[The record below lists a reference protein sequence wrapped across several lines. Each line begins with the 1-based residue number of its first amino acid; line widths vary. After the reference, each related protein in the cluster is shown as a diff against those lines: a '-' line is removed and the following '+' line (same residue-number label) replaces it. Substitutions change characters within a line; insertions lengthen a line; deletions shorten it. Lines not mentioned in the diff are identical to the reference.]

1 MSIEKEKSN
10 YKQLFMDYCKDK
22 IKNLGNI
29 TVDEEIMEDS
39 YINDTKILY
48 VLPNVRGC
56 EYVNVLRDDE
66 GGAIWVSP
74 EGNIVL
80 EAGGMASAN
89 DDIVE
94 LKFTAIDKEY
104 YEEILK
110 YWSEYYFDEMMEREE
125 IDKAQR
131 KKIEKEFKLPE
142 PFKYNVISRNG
153 GADVEIY
160 TPNISDL
167 RATTTTMKGTKH
179 IQEWFDIDGLWQVN
193 LECTQKAMRYFFNI
207 ENLGYLRY
215 KLRCITSIASR
226 YSYIMF
232 IYLESNRFRR
242 SWEVSLSEL
251 KKILNCDT
259 EETYKE
265 YKRFNDRLLK
275 RVQKELTEKT
285 ECQYKYDPIKKGR
298 SVVSVRFTV
307 FPLHPVVDVENE
319 KQDAPEWERA
329 QQDELTFMGEALDNA
344 LTPEQMNVIMS
355 LVREIDIPEGD
366 GIDRARYRFLQRQ
379 WAIIQMQN
387 KVKPIKSKFL
397 YLKKMLEQQQ

>member
-29 TVDEEIMEDS
+29 TVDEEIMEDN
-39 YINDTKILY
+39 YINNTKILY
-48 VLPNVRGC
+48 VLPDVRGC

-193 LECTQKAMRYFFNI
+193 ILDDNG
-207 ENLGYLRY
+207 N
-215 KLRCITSIASR
+215 
-226 YSYIMF
+226 
-232 IYLESNRFRR
+232 
-242 SWEVSLSEL
+242 L
-251 KKILNCDT
+251 KKYEYVTGWQNAIKIL
-259 EETYKE
+259 
-265 YKRFNDRLLK
+265 
-275 RVQKELTEKT
+275 
-285 ECQYKYDPIKKGR
+285 
-298 SVVSVRFTV
+298 
-307 FPLHPVVDVENE
+307 EN
-319 KQDAPEWERA
+319 
-329 QQDELTFMGEALDNA
+329 T
-344 LTPEQMNVIMS
+344 
-355 LVREIDIPEGD
+355 
-366 GIDRARYRFLQRQ
+366 
-379 WAIIQMQN
+379 
-387 KVKPIKSKFL
+387 
-397 YLKKMLEQQQ
+397 LKKLTK

>member
-110 YWSEYYFDEMMEREE
+110 YWSEYYFDEMMEIVKKCDKVLFINNKTIEVGKHEDLINSNKLYKEIIEISKNKIIEDEE
-125 IDKAQR
+125 I
-131 KKIEKEFKLPE
+131 
-142 PFKYNVISRNG
+142 
-153 GADVEIY
+153 
-160 TPNISDL
+160 
-167 RATTTTMKGTKH
+167 
-179 IQEWFDIDGLWQVN
+179 
-193 LECTQKAMRYFFNI
+193 
-207 ENLGYLRY
+207 
-215 KLRCITSIASR
+215 
-226 YSYIMF
+226 
-232 IYLESNRFRR
+232 
-242 SWEVSLSEL
+242 
-251 KKILNCDT
+251 
-259 EETYKE
+259 
-265 YKRFNDRLLK
+265 
-275 RVQKELTEKT
+275 
-285 ECQYKYDPIKKGR
+285 
-298 SVVSVRFTV
+298 
-307 FPLHPVVDVENE
+307 
-319 KQDAPEWERA
+319 
-329 QQDELTFMGEALDNA
+329 
-344 LTPEQMNVIMS
+344 
-355 LVREIDIPEGD
+355 
-366 GIDRARYRFLQRQ
+366 
-379 WAIIQMQN
+379 
-387 KVKPIKSKFL
+387 
-397 YLKKMLEQQQ
+397 

>member
-29 TVDEEIMEDS
+29 TVDEEIMEDN

-160 TPNISDL
+160 TPNI
-167 RATTTTMKGTKH
+167 
-179 IQEWFDIDGLWQVN
+179 
-193 LECTQKAMRYFFNI
+193 
-207 ENLGYLRY
+207 
-215 KLRCITSIASR
+215 
-226 YSYIMF
+226 
-232 IYLESNRFRR
+232 
-242 SWEVSLSEL
+242 
-251 KKILNCDT
+251 
-259 EETYKE
+259 
-265 YKRFNDRLLK
+265 
-275 RVQKELTEKT
+275 
-285 ECQYKYDPIKKGR
+285 
-298 SVVSVRFTV
+298 
-307 FPLHPVVDVENE
+307 
-319 KQDAPEWERA
+319 
-329 QQDELTFMGEALDNA
+329 
-344 LTPEQMNVIMS
+344 
-355 LVREIDIPEGD
+355 
-366 GIDRARYRFLQRQ
+366 
-379 WAIIQMQN
+379 
-387 KVKPIKSKFL
+387 
-397 YLKKMLEQQQ
+397 